1 MTMRP
6 SDGHLAGGRDRDLD
20 ARVFE
25 EHALRLTHGERVQP
39 RLMHI
44 RASGM
49 SARYSS
55 MVVQPSVRGS
65 HAGGSSSMN

>member
-25 EHALRLTHGERVQP
+25 EHALRLTRGERVH
-39 RLMHI
+39 RASCTI

-55 MVVQPSVRGS
+55 MVAQPSARGS